1 MSLVPAQY
9 IIIGA
14 TKVAKAR
21 VAFDDLLNKFA
32 GENVVAG
39 VTAAGKTKIL
49 SDAFSEVARYGS
61 QGSLW
66 EAYVAI
72 EKIKITPEMAP
83 YFTETRKQE
92 MKNQIIQI
100 ISSL

>member
-1 MSLVPAQY
+1 MPLVPLQY

-14 TKVAKAR
+14 AKVAKAR
-21 VAFDDLLNKFA
+21 AAFDKILNEFA

-39 VTAAGKTKIL
+39 VTAAGKTKLL
-49 SDAFSEVARYGS
+49 SDTFADVARYGS

-66 EAYVAI
+66 EAYVAL
-72 EKIKITPEMAP
+72 EHIKITSEMAP
-83 YFTETRKQE
+83 YFTEERKQE

-100 ISSL
+100 LGSL

>member
-1 MSLVPAQY
+1 MPLVPPQY

-14 TKVAKAR
+14 AKVAKAR
-21 VAFDDLLNKFA
+21 AAFDSLVNSFA

-39 VTAAGKTKIL
+39 ITSAGKTRLL
-49 SDAFSEVARYGS
+49 SDAFADVARYGA

-66 EAYVAI
+66 EAYVAL
-72 EKIKITPEMAP
+72 ERIKITPDMAP
-83 YFTETRKQE
+83 FFTEARRQE

-100 ISSL
+100 LGSL